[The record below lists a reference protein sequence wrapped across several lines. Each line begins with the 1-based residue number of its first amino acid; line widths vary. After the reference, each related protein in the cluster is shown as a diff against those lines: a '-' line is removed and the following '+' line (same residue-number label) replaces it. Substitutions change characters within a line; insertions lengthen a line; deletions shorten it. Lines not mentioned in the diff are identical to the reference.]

1 MEHYVQTQVTSAVS
15 RAIQEYSKN
24 RDTRYLVEMARETNN
39 SDIKDDQVISLLL
52 MQMLAGENAEL
63 YSALGDRYY
72 QGAGVRRDEAKA
84 LEMFR
89 AAADQGSARSMYD
102 LAWYYYD
109 RQEYMYAIDYFAP
122 RRRGF

>member
-52 MQMLAGENAEL
+52 MQMLAG
-63 YSALGDRYY
+63 
-72 QGAGVRRDEAKA
+72 
-84 LEMFR
+84 
-89 AAADQGSARSMYD
+89 
-102 LAWYYYD
+102 
-109 RQEYMYAIDYFAP
+109 
-122 RRRGF
+122 